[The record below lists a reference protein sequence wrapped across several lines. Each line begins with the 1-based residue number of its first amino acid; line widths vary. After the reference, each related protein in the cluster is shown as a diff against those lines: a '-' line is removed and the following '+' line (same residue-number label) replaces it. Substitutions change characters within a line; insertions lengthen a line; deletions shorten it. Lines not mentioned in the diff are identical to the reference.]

1 MSTRKKNSSNLLV
14 QGSILAMASIVS
26 RIIGLIY
33 RIPLTAII
41 GDVGNDY
48 YGCAFEIYNILLI
61 ISSYS
66 LPLAVSK
73 LVSAGVTKGR
83 KKNVYRILKCAF
95 LFALISGAVAGCIL
109 FFGAEFITANIMKTP
124 YSVFAVKVLAPT
136 LLVVAILGVIRGYFQ
151 GLGTMMPSAVSQVL
165 EQIVNAVVSVWA
177 AYVLFSYGAK
187 VGAILGN
194 PDNYAAAYGAMG
206 GTIGT
211 GAGAV
216 VALLFV
222 GFVYLIYM
230 RLYKQQ
236 MKRSREREVD
246 SYRYTFHILIMT
258 VIPVLLSTT
267 IYNCSSIIDQ
277 ILFKHIANAQGYDAG
292 QISIWWGKYSGKYR
306 TLINVPISI
315 ASALAA
321 SSVPSLTAVF
331 SEGKDKLVRAQMQS
345 AIHYIMVIAFPCTVG
360 MAVLASPILQL
371 LFQDDSK
378 LAAQMLQVGAVS
390 ILFFS
395 LSTLSNGLLQGVN
408 RMKEPVKNAVI
419 ALAAHLV
426 LLCVMMYQLKW
437 NIYAVIYANA
447 AFGLF
452 MCLLNAHSIK
462 KYSGYRQELKKTFVI
477 PLAASAGM
485 GVVVWLLYFL
495 LEKAFHNNIV
505 GTIAG
510 ILVGAFVYFA
520 LLLLLRG
527 MDEED
532 LSKFPKGDALIRLA
546 HKLHLLRS

>member
-177 AYVLFSYGAK
+177 AYVLFSYGTK
-187 VGAILGN
+187 VGTILGN

-230 RLYKQQ
+230 RVYKQQ

-267 IYNCSSIIDQ
+267 IYNCSSIVDQ

-321 SSVPSLTAVF
+321 SSVPSLTAAF

-532 LSKFPKGDALIRLA
+532 LSKFPKGDVLIRLA

>member
-230 RLYKQQ
+230 RVYKQQ

-321 SSVPSLTAVF
+321 SSVPSLTAAF

-462 KYSGYRQELKKTFVI
+462 KYSGYRQEVKKTFVI
-477 PLAASAGM
+477 PLAASVGM

-532 LSKFPKGDALIRLA
+532 LSKFPKGDVLIRLA

>member
-136 LLVVAILGVIRGYFQ
+136 LLVVAVLGVIRGYFQ
-151 GLGTMMPSAVSQVL
+151 GLGTMMPSAISQVL
-165 EQIVNAVVSVWA
+165 EQIVNAIVSVWA
-177 AYVLFSYGAK
+177 AYVLFSYGSK

-222 GFVYLIYM
+222 GFVYLVYM
-230 RLYKQQ
+230 RVYKQQ
-236 MKRSREREVD
+236 MKRSKEREVD
-246 SYRYTFHILIMT
+246 SYRYTFRVLIMT

-321 SSVPSLTAVF
+321 SSVPSLTAAF
-331 SEGKDKLVRAQMQS
+331 SEGKEKLVRAQMQS

-447 AFGLF
+447 AFGFF

-477 PLAASAGM
+477 PFVASVGM
-485 GVVVWLLYFL
+485 GAVVWLLYFL
-495 LEKAFHNNIV
+495 LDKAFHQNIV

-546 HKLHLLRS
+546 LKLHLLRS